1 MLHRI
6 TVRLKDHQPFIWLW
20 LAFLVLRVLS
30 LIALRPGGFIA
41 NEGPDQ
47 TYYFNM
53 ARLAGSGQ
61 IPFFNFW
68 M

>member
-1 MLHRI
+1 MLRRI
-6 TVRLKDHQPFIWLW
+6 SARLNDHQTFIWLW
-20 LAFLVLRVLS
+20 LAFLTLRVLS

-53 ARLAGSGQ
+53 ARL
-61 IPFFNFW
+61 
-68 M
+68 